1 MTRQTDRRTF
11 LTTAAATVAAGLAT
25 GLGGTARADDYP
37 TKPIRFVVP
46 FPPGAGTDATARIV
60 AEKLTEL
67 LGQTVIVDNVAGG
80 NGLVG
85 TRTVA
90 RAAPDGYTLEIAVP
104 GPLVIAPYLFTDMQF
119 DPEKDFVPV
128 IKINEA
134 KIGLAVSSKLP
145 AKTMPELLALMRAQ
159 PGKLNAGNATV
170 GSVHHLIAETMRLR
184 EKLDFVLVNYK
195 GGAGAMNDLM
205 AGHVDF
211 MFVGVSTIVPQ
222 VKEGSIRPLMVV
234 GETRSSFLPDVP
246 CSAELG
252 MGYLDGAQWQGI
264 VVPKGTPEAIVT
276 RLHDATAEALK
287 SPDVIAKLGQ
297 IGTEVSTGSTADF
310 AAFLK
315 AERDRWG
322 PVIKAADIKVE

>member
-11 LTTAAATVAAGLAT
+11 LTIAAATAVAGLSAT
-25 GLGGTARADDYP
+25 AWADDYP

-67 LGQTVIVDNVAGG
+67 LHQTVIVDNVAGG

-104 GPLVIAPYLFTDMQF
+104 GPLAIAPYLFTDMQY

-128 IKINEA
+128 IKVNEA
-134 KIGLAVSSKLP
+134 KIGLAVSSKVP
-145 AKTMPELLALMRAQ
+145 ARTMPELLALMRAQ

-170 GSVHHLIAETMRLR
+170 GSVHHLIAETMRLH

-222 VKEGSIRPLMVV
+222 VKEGSIRPLMVI

-246 CSAELG
+246 CSKELG

-264 VVPKGTPEAIVT
+264 VVPKGTPDAIVA
-276 RLHDATAEALK
+276 RLYDATAEALK
-287 SPDVIAKLGQ
+287 SPDVIAKLRQ
-297 IGTEVSTGSTADF
+297 IGTEVSTGSTAEF

-322 PVIKAADIKVE
+322 PIIKAADIKVE

>member
-1 MTRQTDRRTF
+1 MTRKTDRRAF
-11 LTTAAATVAAGLAT
+11 LISAVAGAMVGVAG
-25 GLGGTARADDYP
+25 GARADTYP
-37 TKPIRFVVP
+37 AKPIRFVVP

-60 AEKLTEL
+60 AEKLTEI
-67 LGQTVIVDNVAGG
+67 LGQTVVVDNVAGA

-104 GPLVIAPYLFTDMQF
+104 GPLAIAPFLFPDMGY
-119 DPEKDFVPV
+119 DPVKDFVPV

-134 KIGLAVSSKLP
+134 KIGLAVSSKVP
-145 AKTMPELLALMRAQ
+145 AKTMPELLALIRAQ
-159 PGKLNAGNATV
+159 PGKFNAGNATV
-170 GSVHHLIAETMRLR
+170 GSVHHLIAETMRLK

-234 GETRSSFLPDVP
+234 GEQRSTFLPDVP
-246 CSAELG
+246 SSAETG
-252 MGYLDGAQWQGI
+252 MGYLEGAQWQGI
-264 VVPKGTPEAIVT
+264 VAPKGTPEAIVA
-276 RLHDATAEALK
+276 RLHDATAQALK
-287 SPDVIAKLGQ
+287 SPEVIAKLGQ

-310 AAFLK
+310 AAFLN

-322 PVIKAADIKVE
+322 PIIKAADIKVE